1 MPIIFYF
8 YRFIGPFLPVVQKWD
23 KNLLLISNIL
33 IAWNLV
39 QTKWMYLE
47 EIFLDNKFRSQLSNE
62 ALQFDSLNRIFKN
75 LMDTTRKS
83 PKIMNLC
90 QRPELLDELNSLFD
104 GLETCQKSLNKYLDS
119 KRNSFP
125 RFYFLSDNELLSVL
139 GNNNPTG
146 VQPHIVK
153 MFDNVGSL
161 RFIINSRNNTLVNAM
176 ISCEKEIMEF
186 KTEVLIDGPIENWM
200 NDVLKEMWTSNRY
213 LIKKSIFDYGN
224 TRKARCNWMLDYQGQ
239 MCLAANGVWWTAE
252 VENAF
257 LEIDEVYLHY
267 YVNIVKKMKFIILGK
282 KLCNEKLFGTI
293 KSTTG

>member
-90 QRPELLDELNSLFD
+90 QRPELLDELNNLFD

-257 LEIDEVYLHY
+257 SEIDEVYLHY

>member
-1 MPIIFYF
+1 MPIIFYA

-23 KNLLLISNIL
+23 RNLILISNIL
-33 IAWNLV
+33 TAWNLA
-39 QTKWMYLE
+39 QSKWMYLE

-62 ALQFDSLNRIFKN
+62 ALQFDSLNRIFKS
-75 LMDTTRKS
+75 LMDNTRKS

-90 QRPELLDELNSLFD
+90 QMPELLDELTQLFD
-104 GLETCQKSLNKYLDS
+104 GLEMCQKSLNKYLDT

-176 ISCEKEIMEF
+176 ISCEKEMMEF
-186 KTEVLIDGPIENWM
+186 KTEILIDGPIENWM

-252 VENAF
+252 VEHAF
-257 LEIDEVYLHY
+257 AEIEKVPIYSHYLLVYY
-267 YVNIVKKMKFIILGK
+267 ISISKIIVL
-282 KLCNEKLFGTI
+282 LF
-293 KSTTG
+293 